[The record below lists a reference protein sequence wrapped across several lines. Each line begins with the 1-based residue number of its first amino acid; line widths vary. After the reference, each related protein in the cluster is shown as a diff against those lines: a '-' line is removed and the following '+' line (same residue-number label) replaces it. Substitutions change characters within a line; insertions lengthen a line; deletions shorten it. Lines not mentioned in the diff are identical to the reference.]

1 MMSLQLCRTLGGE
14 PNKDVIVQN
23 NETPLTPAPVGGRNG
38 RMFSTVFQSSLPVAF
53 GYVPLGMAF
62 GVLLTG
68 LGYPWW
74 WAPVMGMVI
83 FAGSAQFLAVSLLAA
98 GAGAF
103 DAFVAT
109 LLLNLRHV
117 FYGLSVLDR
126 YRALGRGRTYAI
138 FGLTD
143 ETFSLVAGSVPHARD
158 RAFVVGLTALNQFW
172 WVLGCAAGAWAG
184 GTLPFSTEGLAF
196 SLTALF
202 AVLLVEQVLKGFH
215 PGALAGAGL
224 GALACLAF
232 LPGKYFLIASISLAA
247 LILLALPRPREVP

>member
-1 MMSLQLCRTLGGE
+1 ML
-14 PNKDVIVQN
+14 
-23 NETPLTPAPVGGRNG
+23 
-38 RMFSTVFQSSLPVAF
+38 STVFQSSLPVAF

-62 GVLLTG
+62 GVLLVG

-74 WAPVMGMVI
+74 WAPVMGLVI

-98 GAGAF
+98 GASAF

-117 FYGLSVLDR
+117 FYGLTVLDR
-126 YRALGRGRTYAI
+126 YRGLGPGRFYAV

-143 ETFSLVAGSVPHARD
+143 ETFSLVAGSPPHSQDQRY
-158 RAFVVGLTALNQFW
+158 VIGLTALNQFW

-184 GTLPFSTEGLAF
+184 GALPFSTEGLAF

-202 AVLLVEQVLKGFH
+202 AVLLVEQLLKGFH
-215 PGALAGAGL
+215 LGALAGAGL
-224 GALACLAF
+224 GALACLAL
-232 LPGKYFLIASISLAA
+232 LPGRYFLIASISLAA
-247 LILLALPRPREVP
+247 LLLLVLPRPREAL

>member
-1 MMSLQLCRTLGGE
+1 MLSL
-14 PNKDVIVQN
+14 
-23 NETPLTPAPVGGRNG
+23 
-38 RMFSTVFQSSLPVAF
+38 VFQNSLPVAF

-62 GVLLTG
+62 GVLLVD
-68 LGYPWW
+68 LGYAWW
-74 WAPVMGMVI
+74 WAPVMGVVI

-117 FYGLSVLDR
+117 FYGLTVLDR
-126 YRALGRGRTYAI
+126 YRALRRGRSYAI

-143 ETFSLVAGSVPHARD
+143 ETFSLLAGSPPHARD
-158 RAFVVGLTALNQFW
+158 GNYVLGLTALNQGW
-172 WVLGCAAGAWAG
+172 WVLGCALGALVG
-184 GTLPFSTEGLAF
+184 GSLPFSTEGLAF

-202 AVLLVEQVLKGFH
+202 AVLLVEQLFKGFR
-215 PGALAGAGL
+215 GGSLALAGL

-232 LPGKYFLIASISLAA
+232 LPGKYFLIASISLGA
-247 LILLALPRPREVP
+247 LVLMVLPPSKERS